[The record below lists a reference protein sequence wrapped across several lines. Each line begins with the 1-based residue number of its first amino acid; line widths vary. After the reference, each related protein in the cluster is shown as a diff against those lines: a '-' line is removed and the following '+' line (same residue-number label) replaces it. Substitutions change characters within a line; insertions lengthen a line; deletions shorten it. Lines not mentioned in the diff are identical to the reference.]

1 MFYPILVVAALIMIN
16 NPSFDA
22 YTSIQSP
29 NVGDVVQHTVRF
41 RSTQKLSSRDG
52 REIYFYSSGKCE
64 GYNNDKLEFCCKYTI
79 IEKEIRLLD
88 EDGKTVYKGTCT
100 FKSDRQNLL
109 NITIAGTTYYAKQ

>member
-1 MFYPILVVAALIMIN
+1 MCFSILVVAVLLMTNIS
-16 NPSFDA
+16 SFDA

-29 NVGDVVQHTVRF
+29 NIEDVAQQTVRF
-41 RSTQKLSSRDG
+41 RSTQRLSSRDG

-64 GYNNDKLEFCCKYTI
+64 GFYNDKLEFCCKYTI

-88 EDGKTVYKGTCT
+88 EDGNTVYKGTCT

-109 NITIAGTTYYAKQ
+109 NVTIAGTTYFAK